1 MRTARHQDRPP
12 RSTPALIAGLCCLA
26 LAACQQPARE
36 VERDAAVKDA
46 GSLPEPSEPAWL
58 ANLRARGA
66 LRVLILQPE
75 AGEVVPREGDR
86 LLADRARAEALAAR
100 LDVDVEFVPIER
112 ESQLVPALLAG
123 RGDLI
128 GTPLRADA
136 PVDGIAFSKP
146 VRHVQIVAV
155 SARKDRKRLRKARHL
170 SRFELVRTPTL
181 SSELLDRLGKQA
193 RRELTVVEPED
204 PEDIDE
210 ILFRIGTGKGEAAV
224 TLSHHLDDYLAYR
237 KDVRG
242 AFTLGDLPI
251 ALAVPAGQR
260 DLLDFIDAFLAE
272 YLMTPHLRQR
282 YGGDLAD
289 IKQRRVI
296 RVAMLNNAVA
306 YFIYR
311 GQQVG
316 FQFDLAELLS
326 MRLGVRL
333 EVVVPKRP
341 GDLLRML
348 TENRADVAVV
358 TPNLDDPL
366 FGQCGYSLPIDH
378 ADQVLV
384 QPADQAPL
392 SDLEQLA
399 GKTVNVRR
407 SSQYY
412 ATLKWIA
419 KRVSGLRVVAASED
433 HETEELIRQVGQ
445 GEIPLTVANSALLQ
459 VERSYRDDIQGSLV
473 LARAR
478 PLVFAV
484 RAESRDLLERLNRF
498 VLKDC
503 SGPKHRALLDRYFG
517 KNRRMAEVRT
527 ESLSATGAISPYDEL
542 VKAVGREFDL
552 DWRLILAQMYQES
565 RFDPRAVS
573 WAGARGLL
581 QVMPETGRELGLKD
595 PWDPEQNVRAGVGYL
610 KWLISRF
617 EPTLPERQRIRFAL
631 ASYNAGLGH
640 VRDARRLAR
649 ARRLDPDRWFD
660 HVEKAI
666 VLLEK
671 PKYHRRAKHGYCR
684 GSEPVQY
691 VSRIQDKYDAFS
703 RLAPALDGE

>member
-1 MRTARHQDRPP
+1 MRLADRQEFPPPLSTA
-12 RSTPALIAGLCCLA
+12 LFAGLCCLI
-26 LAACQQPARE
+26 LAACQQSTDPTAT
-36 VERDAAVKDA
+36 DAAVESPGGDQGPA
-46 GSLPEPSEPAWL
+46 EPAGL
-58 ANLRARGA
+58 AALRAKGV
-66 LRVLILQPE
+66 LRVLLLEPE
-75 AGEVVPREGDR
+75 GGEVVPREGGR

-100 LDVDVEFVPIER
+100 LGIDVQIVPVER
-112 ESQLVPALLAG
+112 ESQLVPALLAD

-128 GTPLRADA
+128 GTPIRSDQAHA
-136 PVDGIAFSKP
+136 GVAFGKP
-146 VRHVQIVAV
+146 VRHVELTVV
-155 SARKDRKRLRKARHL
+155 SARKDRKRLRRARDL
-170 SRFELVRTPTL
+170 KRFKLVRTPVL
-181 SSELLDRLGKQA
+181 SDDMRARLSKQA
-193 RRELTVVEPED
+193 RRELEVIEPPD

-224 TLSHHLDDYLAYR
+224 ILSHYLEDYQAYR
-237 KDVRG
+237 KDVRA
-242 AFTLGDLPI
+242 AFELGDAPI
-251 ALAVPAGQR
+251 ALAVRSDRR
-260 DLLDFIDAFLAE
+260 DLLDFTDAFLAE

-333 EVVVPKRP
+333 EVVVPDRP

-348 TENRADVAVV
+348 VEDRADVAVV

-366 FGQCGYSLPIDH
+366 FGQCGFSLPIDH

-384 QPADQAPL
+384 QPAGQEPL
-392 SDLEQLA
+392 TDLDQLA
-399 GKTVNVRR
+399 GKTVHVRR

-419 KRVSGLRVVAASED
+419 QRVSGLRVVASSED
-433 HETEELIRQVGQ
+433 HETEELIRQVGE
-445 GEIPLTVANSALLQ
+445 GEIPLTVANSALLK
-459 VERSYRDDIQGSLV
+459 VERTYRDDIQGSLV

-484 RAESRDLLERLNRF
+484 REESHELLERLNRF
-498 VLKDC
+498 VLADC
-503 SGPKHRALLDRYFG
+503 SGPKHRALLERYFG
-517 KNRRMAEVRT
+517 HDRRMAEVRT
-527 ESLSATGAISPYDEL
+527 ESLSATGAISPYDDL
-542 VKAVGREFDL
+542 AKAVGREFGL

-565 RFDPRAVS
+565 RFDPKAVS

-581 QVMPETGRELGLKD
+581 QVMPETGRQLGLKD
-595 PWDPEQNVRAGVGYL
+595 PYDPEQNVRAGVKYL
-610 KWLISRF
+610 EWLISRF

-649 ARRLDPDRWFD
+649 ARRLDPDRWFGN
-660 HVEKAI
+660 VERAI
-666 VLLEK
+666 ELLEK
-671 PKYHRRAKHGYCR
+671 PKFHRRAKHGYCR

-691 VSRIQDKYDAFS
+691 VGHIQDKYDAFS
-703 RLAPALDGE
+703 RLVPALDGE